1 MNIYP
6 LDELIF
12 TPYCQ
17 LFHDRVLEARRYIIN
32 FLRGIYLKKTHE
44 EDKFSS

>member
-32 FLRGIYLKKTHE
+32 FLEVYTLKKTRE